1 VEAPPPAAAALALL
15 SWSTISVA
23 FRVVHLAGEG
33 AGRPVQDAGGERV
46 VVVHLPGS
54 PSTTV
59 TVRMVLVRAYS
70 NRLRADCILRGRER
84 EE

>member
-59 TVRMVLVRAYS
+59 MVRMVLVRAS
-70 NRLRADCILRGRER
+70 IVTG
-84 EE
+84 